1 MTLIPMRPNAGYTR
15 TDYIRLVVGGVVMA
29 LFLASCGKAPE
40 PEVDVS
46 AWRVACEKESGFSG
60 QSMVVPETGTI
71 FVWRA
76 DGEEVA
82 ECHGHNSHVH
92 LIGILGSNHPGDNP

>member
-1 MTLIPMRPNAGYTR
+1 VTHTPMRPNAGSTR
-15 TDYIRLVVGGVVMA
+15 IKLVVLGVLLA
-29 LFLASCGKAPE
+29 LISVGCSKTETEQG
-40 PEVDVS
+40 VDVS

-60 QSMVVPETGTI
+60 DSMLVPETGTI

-92 LIGILGSNHPGDNP
+92 LLGVLNSGQHPADLK

>member
-15 TDYIRLVVGGVVMA
+15 TDYVRLFVGGVVMA

-46 AWRVACEKESGFSG
+46 ALRVQCEKESGFSG
-60 QSMVVPETGTI
+60 SSQLVPETGTA

-76 DGEEVA
+76 DGAEVA
-82 ECHGHNSHVH
+82 ECQDGV
-92 LIGILGSNHPGDNP
+92 LVGILGSNHPGD